1 MAQLQP
7 MKLESRDISSI
18 SSANELFG
26 SEKGLL
32 VVRPGRGLAP
42 WFCVPDGCYALVQR
56 FGKDMDYAEGQPVW
70 PPGYHWGPPWVQV
83 SHLVTMQSVVF
94 NLPVKDC
101 KTQDNVT
108 VTINLAICFRIKA
121 DPRKGEDPYLAR
133 NFVYKVT
140 PRGLE
145 QQLIDACEEATRK
158 VARTL
163 LHTEV
168 YGLRTDKSGK
178 KMKVL
183 KGAGDAEA
191 PPSELEGDAALRSVA
206 GPSDDERAAHAM
218 SKGRDVADDM
228 RRTLNDQFHAQGV
241 EISDVIITD
250 VILPTTIVDQMAAK
264 TMVISQNAAQKMN
277 QEFEML
283 TLKQNEEVETLKQK
297 NKEEREKE
305 KQSGDME
312 VNEVQVQLD
321 KMKAETKVRLA
332 ARNSRAILRNSAQF
346 S

>member
-1 MAQLQP
+1 M
-7 MKLESRDISSI
+7 
-18 SSANELFG
+18 
-26 SEKGLL
+26 
-32 VVRPGRGLAP
+32 
-42 WFCVPDGCYALVQR
+42 
-56 FGKDMDYAEGQPVW
+56 
-70 PPGYHWGPPWVQV
+70 
-83 SHLVTMQSVVF
+83 
-94 NLPVKDC
+94 
-101 KTQDNVT
+101 
-108 VTINLAICFRIKA
+108 
-121 DPRKGEDPYLAR
+121 
-133 NFVYKVT
+133 
-140 PRGLE
+140 
-145 QQLIDACEEATRK
+145 
-158 VARTL
+158 ARTL

-277 QEFEML
+277 QV
-283 TLKQNEEVETLKQK
+283 TLPRN
-297 NKEEREKE
+297 
-305 KQSGDME
+305 SS
-312 VNEVQVQLD
+312 
-321 KMKAETKVRLA
+321 
-332 ARNSRAILRNSAQF
+332 ARNSSARNSSAPQF
-346 S
+346 F

>member
-1 MAQLQP
+1 

-94 NLPVKDC
+94 NMPVKDC

-178 KMKVL
+178 Q
-183 KGAGDAEA
+183 
-191 PPSELEGDAALRSVA
+191 
-206 GPSDDERAAHAM
+206 DERALG
-218 SKGRDVADDM
+218 GR
-228 RRTLNDQFHAQGV
+228 T
-241 EISDVIITD
+241 
-250 VILPTTIVDQMAAK
+250 
-264 TMVISQNAAQKMN
+264 
-277 QEFEML
+277 
-283 TLKQNEEVETLKQK
+283 
-297 NKEEREKE
+297 
-305 KQSGDME
+305 
-312 VNEVQVQLD
+312 
-321 KMKAETKVRLA
+321 
-332 ARNSRAILRNSAQF
+332 RA
-346 S
+346 

>member
-94 NLPVKDC
+94 NMPVKDC

-183 KGAGDAEA
+183 KGAGDADA

-206 GPSDDERAAHAM
+206 GPSDDERAAL
-218 SKGRDVADDM
+218 GRKYTDPEELFAALEAGGDDATFLL
-228 RRTLNDQFHAQGV
+228 RGSWVRTQRGGRLPKRGDPLPPEAR
-241 EISDVIITD
+241 IT
-250 VILPTTIVDQMAAK
+250 V
-264 TMVISQNAAQKMN
+264 
-277 QEFEML
+277 
-283 TLKQNEEVETLKQK
+283 
-297 NKEEREKE
+297 KE
-305 KQSGDME
+305 
-312 VNEVQVQLD
+312 L
-321 KMKAETKVRLA
+321 
-332 ARNSRAILRNSAQF
+332 RAITKASECRFGALPVIALSHYWRTKEHPDPDGERFAVVPPVGPKPT
-346 S
+346 

>member
-94 NLPVKDC
+94 NMPVKDC

-183 KGAGDAEA
+183 KGAGDADA
-191 PPSELEGDAALRSVA
+191 PPSSSRATPRSA
-206 GPSDDERAAHAM
+206 RSPAPPTTSARRTRCRRARRRRRHAAHAQRPVPRA
-218 SKGRDVADDM
+218 G
-228 RRTLNDQFHAQGV
+228 T
-241 EISDVIITD
+241 
-250 VILPTTIVDQMAAK
+250 P
-264 TMVISQNAAQKMN
+264 
-277 QEFEML
+277 
-283 TLKQNEEVETLKQK
+283 
-297 NKEEREKE
+297 
-305 KQSGDME
+305 
-312 VNEVQVQLD
+312 
-321 KMKAETKVRLA
+321 
-332 ARNSRAILRNSAQF
+332 RAILRVLRNSAQF
-346 S
+346 CAILRFCAMLRNL

>member
-94 NLPVKDC
+94 NMPVKDC

-158 VARTL
+158 VR
-163 LHTEV
+163 
-168 YGLRTDKSGK
+168 
-178 KMKVL
+178 
-183 KGAGDAEA
+183 
-191 PPSELEGDAALRSVA
+191 
-206 GPSDDERAAHAM
+206 
-218 SKGRDVADDM
+218 
-228 RRTLNDQFHAQGV
+228 
-241 EISDVIITD
+241 
-250 VILPTTIVDQMAAK
+250 
-264 TMVISQNAAQKMN
+264 
-277 QEFEML
+277 
-283 TLKQNEEVETLKQK
+283 
-297 NKEEREKE
+297 
-305 KQSGDME
+305 
-312 VNEVQVQLD
+312 
-321 KMKAETKVRLA
+321 
-332 ARNSRAILRNSAQF
+332 RAIPAQFLRNSAQC
-346 S
+346 SDGPALTHRWRARSCTPRCTGCAPTSRARR

>member
-1 MAQLQP
+1 M
-7 MKLESRDISSI
+7 
-18 SSANELFG
+18 
-26 SEKGLL
+26 
-32 VVRPGRGLAP
+32 RPGRGLAP

-145 QQLIDACEEATRK
+145 QQLIYACEEATR
-158 VARTL
+158 VARSCAPRILGLRPPLRKGATL
-163 LHTEV
+163 L
-168 YGLRTDKSGK
+168 SG
-178 KMKVL
+178 V
-183 KGAGDAEA
+183 GDAEA
-191 PPSELEGDAALRSVA
+191 LPEELELEGDAALRCR
-206 GPSDDERAAHAM
+206 RAYQPRRP
-218 SKGRDVADDM
+218 RDVEGRRRRDM
-228 RRTLNDQFHAQGV
+228 RRTLNDQFHAQGI

-250 VILPTTIVDQMAAK
+250 VICRRHRDQMAA
-264 TMVISQNAAQKMN
+264 
-277 QEFEML
+277 
-283 TLKQNEEVETLKQK
+283 
-297 NKEEREKE
+297 R
-305 KQSGDME
+305 
-312 VNEVQVQLD
+312 
-321 KMKAETKVRLA
+321 RW
-332 ARNSRAILRNSAQF
+332 
-346 S
+346 

>member
-183 KGAGDAEA
+183 KGAGDADA

-228 RRTLNDQFHAQGV
+228 RRTLNDQFHAQV
-241 EISDVIITD
+241 T
-250 VILPTTIVDQMAAK
+250 P
-264 TMVISQNAAQKMN
+264 
-277 QEFEML
+277 
-283 TLKQNEEVETLKQK
+283 
-297 NKEEREKE
+297 
-305 KQSGDME
+305 
-312 VNEVQVQLD
+312 
-321 KMKAETKVRLA
+321 
-332 ARNSRAILRNSAQF
+332 RAILRGSAQFCAILRDSAQFCAMLRNSAQF
-346 S
+346 CAIL